1 MSRATSIRLPTMLL
15 LALATVLAVIITPAT
30 TEPARCWL
38 PGGRP
43 IEDDKN
49 SIRPCEWN
57 KGVSGL
63 VASVNGTCCA
73 RGQGCLVNGLCV
85 DTDKSEIWQGGCVN
99 RNGDFCMQD
108 CEAKY
113 NPQRLEKCGSERKDY
128 YACPGK
134 KDDCGDEDATL
145 FKVKDYVI
153 LGTVSDE
160 RTVTTSST
168 TESSSSTRRS
178 TSSSSETTTTTDDP
192 QPATTASGPAET
204 VTRTLPPDESQGP
217 LPTDN
222 STSSEDHSQ
231 HEEPRHDNDPSGV
244 VPLAV
249 GVSIGAVAL
258 VAIVLGGCWW
268 HRDRVRREPAR
279 AETPPQTTGPIADS
293 RDFIYLPERVER
305 HGRMRGF

>member
-1 MSRATSIRLPTMLL
+1 MSRAISVRLPTMLL

-49 SIRPCEWN
+49 PIRPCEWN

-145 FKVKDYVI
+145 FKVK
-153 LGTVSDE
+153 
-160 RTVTTSST
+160 
-168 TESSSSTRRS
+168 
-178 TSSSSETTTTTDDP
+178 
-192 QPATTASGPAET
+192 ASGPAET

-222 STSSEDHSQ
+222 STSSEDNSQ
-231 HEEPRHDNDPSGV
+231 TEEPRHDSDPSGV

>member
-1 MSRATSIRLPTMLL
+1 ML
-15 LALATVLAVIITPAT
+15 LALAIILAIITNPSTAAD
-30 TEPARCWL
+30 PARCYL

-49 SIRPCEWN
+49 PIRPCEWN

-63 VASVNGTCCA
+63 ITNVNGTCCA
-73 RGQGCLVNGLCV
+73 RGQGCLINGLCV
-85 DTDKSEIWQGGCVN
+85 DTDKSEIWEGGCVN
-99 RNGDFCMQD
+99 RNGSFCTQD
-108 CEAKY
+108 CDAKY
-113 NPQRLEKCGSERKDY
+113 NPQRLEKCGAVKRDY
-128 YACPGK
+128 YACPGR
-134 KDDCGDEDATL
+134 KDDCEDDDAKV
-145 FKVKDYVI
+145 FRVKDYVI

-160 RTVTTSST
+160 RTETTSST
-168 TESSSSTRRS
+168 TKSSSSSSRRS
-178 TSSSSETTTTTDDP
+178 TSYSSDTSITTDDS
-192 QPATTASGPAET
+192 QPATTTFGPAET
-204 VTRTLPPDESQGP
+204 VTKTMPADDPQGP
-217 LPTDN
+217 LPTASN
-222 STSSEDHSQ
+222 NNNQT
-231 HEEPRHDNDPSGV
+231 EEPKHDSDPSGV

>member
-1 MSRATSIRLPTMLL
+1 MHGSGGNVISDRRGRERL
-15 LALATVLAVIITPAT
+15 
-30 TEPARCWL
+30 
-38 PGGRP
+38 
-43 IEDDKN
+43 
-49 SIRPCEWN
+49 
-57 KGVSGL
+57 
-63 VASVNGTCCA
+63 
-73 RGQGCLVNGLCV
+73 
-85 DTDKSEIWQGGCVN
+85 
-99 RNGDFCMQD
+99 
-108 CEAKY
+108 
-113 NPQRLEKCGSERKDY
+113 
-128 YACPGK
+128 
-134 KDDCGDEDATL
+134 
-145 FKVKDYVI
+145 DYVI

-178 TSSSSETTTTTDDP
+178 TSSSSETTTTTNDP

-222 STSSEDHSQ
+222 STSSEDNSQ
-231 HEEPRHDNDPSGV
+231 TEEPRHDSDPSGV